1 MIDEIIEMQKEEDLV
16 YNSMFWSYML
26 LTKQT
31 TFKKVLETDEEFG
44 LIFDPA
50 NLSKSNPEE
59 LIDVLIEYFVE
70 LEEYE
75 KCADLVSAKKLYKK
89 KKK

>member
-1 MIDEIIEMQKEEDLV
+1 MIEEIMEMQREDDIV

-31 TFKKVLETDEEFG
+31 TFKKVLDNDEEFG

-50 NLSKSNPEE
+50 NLKKANPEE

-75 KCADLVSAKKLYKK
+75 KCADLVAAKKLYKK
-89 KKK
+89 KK